1 MQGRNYILG
10 LKRCVLGCNMQN
22 MADIHPTAIVDPTCE
37 LADDV
42 KIGPYCVVGPHVQ
55 MDSGCVLHSHVVI
68 GGPSR
73 IGKGNEFFPFCAI
86 GTKTQDLKYAGEP
99 TSLEIGDYNVFRE
112 NCNINR
118 STTPELRTVI
128 GSYNNFLI
136 NSHCGHECIVGDHN
150 IFSGYAACAG
160 HCEVGNWVIVSG
172 CAGVHQFVRIGD
184 HAMVGGYARI
194 VQDVAPYTIV
204 EGSPAAVRAINTV
217 GLSRRGFSEEDV
229 RALKFAYRK
238 LFLYKDTGAK
248 MEDKFAEVLGDEK
261 FGSNPHIKYLV
272 DFLRAS
278 QRGFIH

>member
-1 MQGRNYILG
+1 MR
-10 LKRCVLGCNMQN
+10 N
-22 MADIHPTAIVDPTCE
+22 MAEIHPTAIVDSTCE
-37 LADDV
+37 IADDV
-42 KIGPYCVVGPHVQ
+42 KIGPYCVVGPHVKL
-55 MDSGCVLHSHVVI
+55 DSGCVLHNNVVI
-68 GGPSR
+68 GGPSTF
-73 IGKGNEFFPFCAI
+73 GKNNEFYPFCTI

-99 TSLEIGDYNVFRE
+99 TFLEVGEGNVFRE
-112 NCNINR
+112 YCNINR
-118 STTPELRTVI
+118 STTPELKTVI

-136 NSHCGHECIVGDHN
+136 HSHCGHECHVGDYN

-204 EGSPAAVRAINTV
+204 EGSPAAVRAINTI
-217 GLSRRGFSEEDV
+217 GLTRRGFAEDDI

-238 LFLYKDTGAK
+238 LFLYKDTGVK
-248 MEDKFAEVLGDEK
+248 MEDKIAEVLADEK
-261 FGSNPHIKYLV
+261 FGSNPHITYLV
-272 DFLRAS
+272 DFLRSS